1 MEFKHYPAERLKT
14 ASVYS
19 RLNKDEKRV
28 RFALM
33 DFTIDR
39 KRPYNYK
46 LDDPQALCNEME
58 PDYVT
63 SCIASMIEKR
73 AIVAGANADINFMY
87 PVSAL
92 PTGHQVT
99 LADGRTFSAMCA
111 VDAMGTAFTFKQD
124 VTVRSS
130 CCVSKEPIEVV
141 IRNGKAATVTPPTA
155 HVLHVDLTDNL
166 DWSGSC

>member
-14 ASVYS
+14 ASVHS
-19 RLNKDEKRV
+19 RLKPEEKQV

-33 DFTIDR
+33 GFTIDR

-46 LDDPQALCNEME
+46 LDDPKELLTSMAPCQ
-58 PDYVT
+58 VT
-63 SCIASMIEKR
+63 SCIEQMIAKH
-73 AIVAGANADINFMY
+73 AIVAGSNGDINFMY

-92 PTGHQVT
+92 PTGHKVT

-111 VDAMGTAFTFKQD
+111 VDAMGTAFTFNQD
-124 VTVRSS
+124 VVVNSA
-130 CCVSKEPIEVV
+130 CCVTKTPIEVV
-141 IRNGKAATVTPPTA
+141 IKGGKLDHVTPAAA
-155 HVLHVDLTDNL
+155 HVLHVDLTNNL

>member
-1 MEFKHYPAERLKT
+1 MKFKDYPAERLKT

-46 LDDPQALCNEME
+46 LDNPMALCPEWE
-58 PDYVT
+58 ADYVT
-63 SCIASMIEKR
+63 SCIVSMIGKG

-99 LADGRTFSAMCA
+99 LSDGRTFSAMCA
-111 VDAMGTAFTFKQD
+111 VDAMGTAFTFRKD
-124 VTVRSS
+124 VVVRSS
-130 CCVSKEPIEVV
+130 CSVSREPIEVV
-141 IRNGKAATVTPPTA
+141 IKEGKAVKVTPLTA
-155 HVLHVDLTDNL
+155 HVLHVDLTNNL